1 MMGTDFPAI
10 FMQYTLK
17 LTFQI
22 LSCIIRVLSYECMKK
37 DVEKLK
43 KKKFKTET
51 YSTFFYFL
59 FLKICSGNLEYVEPE
74 MQVTDGTN
82 YL

>member
-43 KKKFKTET
+43 KKNLRLKHIRL
-51 YSTFFYFL
+51 FFIFC
-59 FLKICSGNLEYVEPE
+59 F
-74 MQVTDGTN
+74 
-82 YL
+82 